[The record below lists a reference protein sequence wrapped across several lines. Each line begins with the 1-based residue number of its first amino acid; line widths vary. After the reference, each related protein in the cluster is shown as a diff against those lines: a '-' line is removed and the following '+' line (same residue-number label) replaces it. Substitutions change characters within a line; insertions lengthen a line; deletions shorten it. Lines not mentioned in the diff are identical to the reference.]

1 MLKLLSHL
9 HQAVSSR
16 TSTIQPA
23 TEKHKADGSTAMTS
37 NILKENQRLRQ
48 QMQKL
53 LHQAKKNEEKKQRFD
68 KFELR
73 LIGAESFAEL
83 FSLLTDKYRSIFK
96 LDCISLA
103 LIDKKNELESLI
115 ENTAPTSNRY
125 RELIFIPEPEVLKQ
139 LFPTPLEPLLEPYQP
154 RKHHI
159 LFPKCSPKPESVALL
174 PLKRRKT
181 IIGSLNL
188 GSLLPSRYTDDGHAD
203 FLAHLGSVISMCLE
217 NTLNH
222 ERLKR
227 VALTDPLTGIF
238 NRRFFDRKIAD
249 EVSRTHRY
257 GQPLTCLFFDL
268 DRFKNINDQLGHQTG
283 DQVLQEVAGIIDSHL
298 RRSDIFARYGGEEF
312 VALLPHTTCSDGREI
327 AERIRKNIAEHN
339 FELPDG
345 SINKVT
351 ISIGVATLLP
361 GISGKKQTSD
371 PEQLIK
377 AADQALLQAK
387 ENGRN
392 RVVCAGDI

>member
-1 MLKLLSHL
+1 M
-9 HQAVSSR
+9 
-16 TSTIQPA
+16 
-23 TEKHKADGSTAMTS
+23 
-37 NILKENQRLRQ
+37 KENQRLRQ
-48 QMQKL
+48 QMQEL
-53 LHQAKKNEEKKQRFD
+53 LHQAKNNEEKKQRFD
-68 KFELR
+68 KLELR

-83 FSLLTDKYRSIFK
+83 FSLLINDYRSIFK
-96 LDCISLA
+96 LDYISLT
-103 LIDKKNELESLI
+103 LIDQKNELESLI
-115 ENTAPTSNRY
+115 KNIKPPLDQH
-125 RELIFIPEPEVLKQ
+125 RELIFLPEPELLKQ
-139 LFPTPLEPLLEPYQP
+139 LFSSPLGPLLGPYQNQQ
-154 RKHHI
+154 HHI
-159 LFPKCSPKPESVALL
+159 LFPRCSPKLASVALL
-174 PLKRRKT
+174 PLKRREV

-188 GSLLPSRYTDDGHAD
+188 GSFQLIRYTDDGHAD
-203 FLAHLGSVISMCLE
+203 FLTHLGSVVSMCLE

-238 NRRFFDRKIAD
+238 NRRFFDRRIAD

-257 GQPLTCLFFDL
+257 GQSLTFLFFDL
-268 DRFKNINDQLGHQTG
+268 DHFKNINDQLGHQTG
-283 DQVLQEVAGIIDSHL
+283 DQVLQKISGIINSHL

-312 VALLPHTTCSDGREI
+312 VVLLPHTTCSDGREI
-327 AERIRKNIAEHN
+327 AERIRKNIAGHN

-345 SINKVT
+345 NINKIT

-361 GISGKKQTSD
+361 GIAGKKGTTG

-392 RVVCAGDI
+392 QVVCADDI

>member
-1 MLKLLSHL
+1 M
-9 HQAVSSR
+9 VSFMHELCPMANISSQ
-16 TSTIQPA
+16 TLIA
-23 TEKHKADGSTAMTS
+23 TEKHKADGSTVMTS

-48 QMQKL
+48 QMKDL
-53 LHQAKKNEEKKQRFD
+53 LHQAKKNEGKKQRFD
-68 KFELR
+68 KLEFR

-83 FSLLTDKYRSIFK
+83 FSLLIDKYRSIFK

-103 LIDKKNELESLI
+103 LIDQKNELESLI
-115 ENTAPTSNRY
+115 KNTEPPSIQY
-125 RELIFIPEPEVLKQ
+125 SELIFLPEPEVLKQ
-139 LFPTPLEPLLEPYQP
+139 LFPSPLGPLLGPYQNQQ
-154 RKHHI
+154 HHL
-159 LFPKCSPKPESVALL
+159 LFPEYSPKPASIALL
-174 PLKRRKT
+174 PLKRREVM
-181 IIGSLNL
+181 IGSLNL
-188 GSLLPSRYTDDGHAD
+188 GSFRPRRYTDEGHAD
-203 FLAHLGSVISMCLE
+203 FLTHLGSVVSMCLE

-238 NRRFFDRKIAD
+238 NRRFLDRRIAD

-283 DQVLQEVAGIIDSHL
+283 DQVLQKIAVIINSHL

-312 VALLPHTTCSDGREI
+312 VVLLPHTTCSDGREI
-327 AERIRKNIAEHN
+327 AERIRKNIAGHD
-339 FELPDG
+339 FELPG
-345 SINKVT
+345 RSINNIT

-361 GISGKKQTSD
+361 GLSGKEGTAG

-377 AADQALLQAK
+377 TADQALLQAK

-392 RVVCAGDI
+392 QVVCAGDI